1 MMSRP
6 AWISLAVAAVM
17 LTACGPKRGTA
28 AAGDTTGSTQSSPA
42 TGTMGTGQG
51 TTGAAT
57 SGTGTTGSAAT
68 GTGTTSPTGAAT
80 TSDSARRDSTQAP
93 PK

>member
-1 MMSRP
+1 MSRP
-6 AWISLAVAAVM
+6 AWISFAVTAVL
-17 LTACGPKRGTA
+17 LTACSSKNDDA
-28 AAGDTTGSTQSSPA
+28 ATGDTAGTQSSPA

-80 TSDSARRDSTQAP
+80 ITDTTRRDSSQP
-93 PK
+93 PPR